1 MTRFLLA
8 MIAFVVL
15 GLLTWSTI
23 TDEKLRLATIAVL
36 ALFAVK
42 TVLRRKDVI
51 HPDGSSDGNN
61 EPM

>member
-1 MTRFLLA
+1 MRANRFVLA

-23 TDEKLRLATIAVL
+23 TDEKLRMATFAVL

-51 HPDGSSDGNN
+51 RPSGAED
-61 EPM
+61 EE